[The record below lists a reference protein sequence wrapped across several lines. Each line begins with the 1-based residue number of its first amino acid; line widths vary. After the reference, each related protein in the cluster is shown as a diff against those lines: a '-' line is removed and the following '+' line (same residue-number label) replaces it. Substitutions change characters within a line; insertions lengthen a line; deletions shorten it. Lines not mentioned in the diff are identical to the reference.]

1 MKNELFFL
9 AVQRIKGTK
18 RNSFLLGTILLCS
31 FAFTVITLGITDSL
45 NETNAQYRLDT
56 YGSWKTAVYNGTE
69 KEKEVLKE
77 NSLSKQVGTLLSYGN
92 IGGPDTCLLYTSFTG
107 DCAVA

>member
-18 RNSFLLGTILLCS
+18 RNSFLLGIILLCS

-56 YGSWKTAVYNGTE
+56 
-69 KEKEVLKE
+69 
-77 NSLSKQVGTLLSYGN
+77 
-92 IGGPDTCLLYTSFTG
+92 
-107 DCAVA
+107 

>member
-18 RNSFLLGTILLCS
+18 RNSFLLGIILLCS

-45 NETNAQYRLDT
+45 M
-56 YGSWKTAVYNGTE
+56 
-69 KEKEVLKE
+69 
-77 NSLSKQVGTLLSYGN
+77 KQMHN
-92 IGGPDTCLLYTSFTG
+92 IGWIPMVRGKQQFIMVLRRKKKF
-107 DCAVA
+107 

>member
-18 RNSFLLGTILLCS
+18 RNSFLCS

-45 NETNAQYRLDT
+45 NETNA
-56 YGSWKTAVYNGTE
+56 
-69 KEKEVLKE
+69 
-77 NSLSKQVGTLLSYGN
+77 
-92 IGGPDTCLLYTSFTG
+92 
-107 DCAVA
+107 